1 MSAKVSNDTR
11 NWRALSRQMAL
22 SRGEDEVRQRLH
34 LAEDEPLPFNYRWEH
49 VQRVVQIALWL
60 ADETGAD
67 RDTVE
72 AAAWLHDICKSEP
85 NHGAAGAAE
94 AQWILLQTDF
104 PHEKV
109 PGVVDAITR
118 HVGLRRRDGEP
129 PMTPVE
135 SAVLWDADKLTKLGV
150 GVLAYNLST
159 DQFDGLS
166 LAERRA
172 ELQKFTR
179 DVLGRTVTSMN
190 TAPGR
195 RLAEER
201 YQAMVALLDLWES
214 EDNEL

>member
-1 MSAKVSNDTR
+1 MMATILRDER

-22 SRGEDEVRQRLH
+22 SRAEDEARQRLH

-49 VQRVVQIALWL
+49 VQRVVQMACWL

-67 RDTVE
+67 RDTCE

-104 PHEKV
+104 EREKI
-109 PGVVDAITR
+109 PGVVDAIAR
-118 HVGLRRRDGEP
+118 HVGLRRREGEP

-150 GVLAYNLST
+150 GVLAYNLSMR
-159 DQFDGLS
+159 QFDGLS
-166 LAERRA
+166 LAERRQD
-172 ELQKFTR
+172 LRKFTV
-179 DVLGRTVTSMN
+179 DVLSRTVTSMN
-190 TAPGR
+190 TAPAR

-201 YQAMVALLDLWES
+201 YQAMVTTLDLWES
-214 EDNEL
+214 EENGL

>member
-1 MSAKVSNDTR
+1 MATTLRDER
-11 NWRALSRQMAL
+11 GWRALSRHMAL
-22 SRGEDEVRQRLH
+22 SRAEDEARQRLH
-34 LAEDEPLPFNYRWEH
+34 LAEDEALPFNYRWEH
-49 VQRVVQIALWL
+49 VQRVVQMACWL

-104 PHEKV
+104 PREKI
-109 PGVVDAITR
+109 PGVVDAIAR

-150 GVLAYNLST
+150 GVLAYNLSMG
-159 DQFDGLS
+159 QFDGLS

-179 DVLGRTVTSMN
+179 EVLGRTMTSMN
-190 TAPGR
+190 TAPAR

-201 YQAMVALLDLWES
+201 YQAMMTTLDLWES
-214 EDNEL
+214 EENGL

>member
-1 MSAKVSNDTR
+1 MAKALSDER
-11 NWRALSRQMAL
+11 GWRALSRQMAL
-22 SRGEDEVRQRLH
+22 SRAEDEARQRLH
-34 LAEDEPLPFNYRWEH
+34 LTGDEPLPFNYRWEH
-49 VQRVVQIALWL
+49 VRRVVQMALWL

-94 AQWILLQTDF
+94 AQWLLLQTDF
-104 PHEKV
+104 PSEKIA
-109 PGVVDAITR
+109 GVVDAIAR
-118 HVGLRRRDGEP
+118 HVGLRRRNLEA

-150 GVLAYNLST
+150 GVLAYNLSMG
-159 DQFDGLS
+159 QFDGLS

-172 ELQKFTR
+172 ELRKFTE
-179 DVLGRTVTSMN
+179 DVLRKTVASMN
-190 TAPGR
+190 TAPAR

-201 YQAMVALLDLWES
+201 FQAMAAFLELWES
-214 EDNEL
+214 EDKDL

>member
-1 MSAKVSNDTR
+1 MSAKVFSDTR
-11 NWRALSRQMAL
+11 NWQTLSRQMAL
-22 SRGEDEVRQRLH
+22 SRAEDEVRLRQH

-49 VQRVVQIALWL
+49 VQRVVQMASWL

-67 RDTVE
+67 HDTVE

-104 PHEKV
+104 PREKV

-129 PMTPVE
+129 HMTPVE

-159 DQFDGLS
+159 GQFDGLS

-172 ELQKFTR
+172 ELRKFTVE
-179 DVLGRTVTSMN
+179 VLSKTVASMN
-190 TAPGR
+190 TVPAR

-201 YQAMVALLDLWES
+201 YRAMVTTLDLWES
-214 EDNEL
+214 EDDEL